1 MPSFCSGRGRASQ
14 RRGLLGREGGG
25 GGIMH
30 YCIFLEQTFPF
41 MRRQKKCVCVVFTEK
56 NFFLWSGS
64 SGDEWRPSA
73 GAGLLRLALIAAV

>member
-1 MPSFCSGRGRASQ
+1 MCRHFAAEEGEPHRDGDCWVERA
-14 RRGLLGREGGG
+14 GE
-25 GGIMH
+25 IML

-64 SGDEWRPSA
+64 SGDEWRHSA
-73 GAGLLRLALIAAV
+73 GAELLRLALIAAV